1 MFDFFSF
8 LDVLYST
15 SNCNEKIKNYESCMI
30 VADLGGIAA
39 WGCGCSFSFWDCWP
53 YCALEFERGTFTTQD
68 ADSKGSYFRNI
79 FGYDVKC
86 VILELYCNIA
96 NSYLC

>member
-1 MFDFFSF
+1 MKPKNMFDFFSF

-39 WGCGCSFSFWDCWP
+39 
-53 YCALEFERGTFTTQD
+53 
-68 ADSKGSYFRNI
+68 
-79 FGYDVKC
+79 
-86 VILELYCNIA
+86 
-96 NSYLC
+96 